1 MADTSDLEAVD
12 LCKQISTW
20 PWTTR
25 GFEATY
31 LDGLLI
37 EAETRLIIDEEVL
50 DFEAMIALELNHL
63 AHTLGLGVANDGA
76 IAS

>member
-1 MADTSDLEAVD
+1 MNA
-12 LCKQISTW
+12 
-20 PWTTR
+20 
-25 GFEATY
+25 Y

-37 EAETRLIIDEEVL
+37 ETQARLRIDEKLL

-63 AHTLGLGVANDGA
+63 AVTLGLGVANNGA